1 MAETYQKLLTFS
13 LGSEGYGVSIL
24 KVKEII
30 GMMDITPIPRTPDF
44 IKGVINLRGKI
55 IPVMDLRIKF
65 GMEAK
70 EYNERTCIVV
80 TEVTMKGVQ
89 KLLGV
94 VVDMVSEV
102 VTISDEQIEPP
113 PEYGTGIEHSAILGI
128 GKIKDRVVIILDID
142 EVFICEEVFKMLESV
157 KETQIAE
164 AKDVKSIQNIKEIEN
179 V

>member
-1 MAETYQKLLTFS
+1 MAITDEKLLTFS
-13 LGSEGYGVSIL
+13 LGGEGYGVSIL

-30 GMMDITPIPRTPDF
+30 GMLDITPVPRTPDY

-65 GMEAK
+65 GMEEK
-70 EYNERTCIVV
+70 EYNERTCIIVV
-80 TEVTMKGVQ
+80 EVNLKGTER
-89 KLLGV
+89 LLGV

-102 VTISDEQIEPP
+102 VTMSAEQVEPP
-113 PEYGTGIEHSAILGI
+113 PEYGMKLEHNFILGI

-142 EVFICEEVFKMLESV
+142 EVFLTEDVIKML
-157 KETQIAE
+157 
-164 AKDVKSIQNIKEIEN
+164 DN

>member
-1 MAETYQKLLTFS
+1 MADTDQKLLTFS

-30 GMMDITPIPRTPDF
+30 GMMEITPVPKTPDF

-65 GMEAK
+65 GMDEK
-70 EYNERTCIVV
+70 EYNERTCIIVA
-80 TEVTMKGVQ
+80 EVDIKGAQ

-102 VTISDEQIEPP
+102 VTVSDDQIEPP
-113 PEYGTGIEHSAILGI
+113 PEYGTAIEHNSILGI

-142 EVFICEEVFKMLESV
+142 EVFVCDEVVKML
-157 KETQIAE
+157 
-164 AKDVKSIQNIKEIEN
+164 DN
-179 V
+179 VREGL

>member
-13 LGSEGYGVSIL
+13 LGSEGYGVSII

-30 GMMDITPIPRTPDF
+30 GMMDITPIPKTPEF
-44 IKGVINLRGKI
+44 IKGVINLRGRI
-55 IPVMDLRIKF
+55 IPVMDLRVKF
-65 GMEAK
+65 GMEPK
-70 EYNERTCIVV
+70 EYNERTCIIVA
-80 TEVTMKGVQ
+80 EVLMNGLQ
-89 KLLGV
+89 KLLGI

-113 PEYGTGIEHSAILGI
+113 PEYGTNIEHSAILGI

-142 EVFICEEVFKMLESV
+142 EVFLCDELINMLDNV
-157 KETQIAE
+157 KEL
-164 AKDVKSIQNIKEIEN
+164 QN

>member
-30 GMMDITPIPRTPDF
+30 GMMEITPVPRTPDF

-55 IPVMDLRIKF
+55 IPVMDLRTKF
-65 GMEAK
+65 GMDDQ
-70 EYNERTCIVV
+70 EYDERTCIIVA
-80 TEVTMKGVQ
+80 EILIKGTQ

-94 VVDMVSEV
+94 VVDTVSEV
-102 VTISDEQIEPP
+102 VTISNDQIEPP
-113 PEYGTGIEHSAILGI
+113 PEYGNSVDHNSILGI

-142 EVFICEEVFKMLESV
+142 EVFQCEEVAKMLENV
-157 KETQIAE
+157 KEG
-164 AKDVKSIQNIKEIEN
+164 
-179 V
+179 